1 MEPVNKEFKIK
12 IPQLSCQNRKIFI
25 LFRNYPFQILSLSR
39 LEDFL
44 SFSGI
49 IFFRYCL
56 CQDLKI
62 FILFRNYL
70 FQILSLSRL
79 EMFFYPFQELSF
91 SDIVFSDPVKC
102 VSQPLT
108 HTVRFFFH
116 LRSFWSLTLLS

>member
-25 LFRNYPFQILSLSR
+25 LFRNYPFQILSLSGHEDFFILLRNYLFQILSLSR

-56 CQDLKI
+56 CQDLK
-62 FILFRNYL
+62 
-70 FQILSLSRL
+70 
-79 EMFFYPFQELSF
+79 FFLSF
-91 SDIVFSDPVKC
+91 SGIIFFRYCLFRPCQMRLPAIDPYR
-102 VSQPLT
+102 P
-108 HTVRFFFH
+108 FFFH